1 VPIHAGWNPEERP
14 HDDQEP
20 AVDRLDGWPYIRPM
34 PPASNRPDDMRK
46 VTVRLPVALV
56 KRAQHYTID
65 AEQDL
70 QDVIREALEQFLSR
84 KGAR

>member
-1 VPIHAGWNPEERP
+1 MRAKNGPLT
-14 HDDQEP
+14 
-20 AVDRLDGWPYIRPM
+20 RLDGWPYIRPM
-34 PPASNRPDDMRK
+34 PPASKQRPDDMRK